1 MIKMISFF
9 LNYLLDESIIKSKFW
24 IPVQRTFFYYNYVCD
39 DDAAARMIW
48 HE

>member
-1 MIKMISFF
+1 MIKVISFF
-9 LNYLLDESIIKSKFW
+9 KLLDESIIKSKFW
-24 IPVQRTFFYYNYVCD
+24 IPVQRTFFYYYVFD